1 MGDNNYLSPRKEVS
15 SDTEAIDLLYLS
27 GGNVDK
33 ADHDPR
39 WATYLNYT
47 PTAGSPP
54 LHNEICAIREAFE
67 ESGVLLSDP
76 PTELSNEEI
85 KVWREKVYVD
95 LFFTCHCDV
104 NWFFLASIEF

>member
-1 MGDNNYLSPRKEVS
+1 M
-15 SDTEAIDLLYLS
+15 
-27 GGNVDK
+27 DK

-39 WATYLNYT
+39 WATLLNYT
-47 PTAGSPP
+47 PKAGSPP

-85 KVWREKVYVD
+85 KVWREKVCWSCLHHPLCGQWN
-95 LFFTCHCDV
+95 LFQLDPK
-104 NWFFLASIEF
+104 

>member
-1 MGDNNYLSPRKEVS
+1 M
-15 SDTEAIDLLYLS
+15 
-27 GGNVDK
+27 DK

-39 WATYLNYT
+39 WATLLNYT
-47 PTAGSPP
+47 PKAGSPP

-85 KVWREKVYVD
+85 RVWREKV
-95 LFFTCHCDV
+95 C
-104 NWFFLASIEF
+104 